1 MSGHVKTKEIYN
13 VEQQFTAS
21 ERGKEENTVPFQSI
35 WPVTCHRACGLALI
49 LVNVTC
55 HIDFGH
61 M

>member
-1 MSGHVKTKEIYN
+1 MSGHVKTKETYS
-13 VEQQFTAS
+13 VGQQFTAS

-35 WPVTCHRACGLALI
+35 RPVTRHRACGLALI

-55 HIDFGH
+55 HVDFGR